1 MCCDAGRAGVA
12 ALEDRGAAADDV
24 TDPLLAAGARDD
36 VQPAAAVVSADA
48 PLAAA
53 DVPAD
58 APLAAADDG
67 NSMPLAPA
75 YEPDGM
81 AQLES
86 VDASADA
93 AADSSLAPGVE
104 SVDALTDI
112 GQDASLAD
120 AASGVVV
127 CTTQHQQTVFMTK
140 DLHAHTCLHFLHDA
154 CQEWICIWLVSLAFC
169 MCQLALGS
177 AGLGASLAEL
187 EAVIAGKV
195 LLTATK

>member
-1 MCCDAGRAGVA
+1 MTRDDSSNSCCDAGRAGVA

-36 VQPAAAVVSADA
+36 VQTEAADVSTDA
-48 PLAAA
+48 QPAAA
-53 DVPAD
+53 DVGGD
-58 APLAAADDG
+58 APLAAADDSG
-67 NSMPLAPA
+67 EMPLAPA

-104 SVDALTDI
+104 SVDALSDV

-120 AASGVVV
+120 AAAGIVA
-127 CTTQHQQTVFMTK
+127 CTARHQQTVFMTK
-140 DLHAHTCLHFLHDA
+140 DFHDHTCLHFLHDA
-154 CQEWICIWLVSLAFC
+154 CQEWICTWLVSLAFC
-169 MCQLALGS
+169 MCQLALQGW
-177 AGLGASLAEL
+177 AHL
-187 EAVIAGKV
+187 
-195 LLTATK
+195 

>member
-1 MCCDAGRAGVA
+1 MLNMCSDASRAGVA
-12 ALEDRGAAADDV
+12 ALEDCGAAADDV

-36 VQPAAAVVSADA
+36 VQPAAANIGTDA
-48 PLAAA
+48 PPAAA
-53 DVPAD
+53 NVTAD
-58 APLAAADDG
+58 APLAAADD
-67 NSMPLAPA
+67 SDPTLLAPA

-120 AASGVVV
+120 AASGIVA
-127 CTTQHQQTVFMTK
+127 CTARHQQTVFMTLYFH
-140 DLHAHTCLHFLHDA
+140 DHTCLHFSSRA
-154 CQEWICIWLVSLAFC
+154 CQEWTYMACQPSILYVSTR
-169 MCQLALGS
+169 S

-187 EAVIAGKV
+187 EAVIAGRFF
-195 LLTATK
+195 